1 MDTSTTPTAANGL
14 WRAMRGSEMA
24 RVDIV
29 GDDSWFTY
37 IENEGEEQC

>member
-1 MDTSTTPTAANGL
+1 MVTA
-14 WRAMRGSEMA
+14 
-24 RVDIV
+24 DIV